1 MKQKNY
7 LVQVLKK
14 IIKKELKIMV
24 KLDSKLLDYEE
35 WDSIGNFNILL
46 ACEEKFN
53 IKFTANEFS
62 KLKSFKEIL
71 TVVKKKIKK

>member
-1 MKQKNY
+1 MKQKNS

-14 IIKKELKIMV
+14 IIKKELKITV
-24 KLDSKLLDYEE
+24 QSNSKLLDYEE

-46 ACEEKFN
+46 ACEDKFN

-71 TVVKKKIKK
+71 TVVKNKIKK

>member
-1 MKQKNY
+1 MKQKNS

-14 IIKKELKIMV
+14 IIKKELKITV
-24 KLDSKLLDYEE
+24 QSNSKLLDYEE

-62 KLKSFKEIL
+62 KFKSFKEIL

>member
-1 MKQKNY
+1 MKQKNS

>member
-1 MKQKNY
+1 MKQKNS

-14 IIKKELKIMV
+14 IIKKELKVMV
-24 KLDSKLLDYEE
+24 KLNSKLLDYEE

-71 TVVKKKIKK
+71 TVVKNKIKK

>member
-1 MKQKNY
+1 MKQKNS

-14 IIKKELKIMV
+14 IIKKELKITV
-24 KLDSKLLDYEE
+24 QSNSKLLDYEE

>member
-1 MKQKNY
+1 MKQKNS
-7 LVQVLKK
+7 LVKILKQ
-14 IIKKELKIMV
+14 IIKKEIKITV
-24 KLDSKLLDYEE
+24 KLNSKLLDYEE

-46 ACEEKFN
+46 ACEDKFN

>member
-1 MKQKNY
+1 MKQKNS
-7 LVQVLKK
+7 LVQILKQ
-14 IIKKELKIMV
+14 IIKKELKITV
-24 KLDSKLLDYEE
+24 KLNSKLLDYEE

>member
-1 MKQKNY
+1 MKQKNS
-7 LVQVLKK
+7 LVKILKQ
-14 IIKKELKIMV
+14 IIKKEIKITV
-24 KLDSKLLDYEE
+24 KLNSKLLDYEE

>member
-1 MKQKNY
+1 MKQKNS

-14 IIKKELKIMV
+14 IIKKELKITV
-24 KLDSKLLDYEE
+24 KLNSKLLDYEE